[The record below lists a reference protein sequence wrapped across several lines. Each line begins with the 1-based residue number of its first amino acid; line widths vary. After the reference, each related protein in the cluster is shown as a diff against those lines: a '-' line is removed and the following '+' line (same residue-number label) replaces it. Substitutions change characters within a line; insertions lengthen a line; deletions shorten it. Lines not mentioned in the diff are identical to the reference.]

1 MALNIQWQFQNPMD
15 FSSVIMKNLEN
26 KQKTYNDMA
35 KNLGEGIRNTHD
47 YLLDRELADLME
59 GQNGTVQEM
68 NDTDLENQIAVNRA
82 RRIKKDNNAQVQ
94 WNWQKNREDAERRF
108 QKNLDNSNASQTR
121 MKVNGAANDIRQ
133 KQISIANDFRQMTAT
148 IDPFQR
154 KAFED
159 KILTDL
165 DQMNL
170 AYETLSKS
178 YTPEQLASF
187 GLSDMSDYTK
197 KVKEA
202 IKNGKFSADADFAK
216 VIDIQTEYD
225 KHLRSG
231 DLTDEM
237 KQSMLIQLEP
247 LIQNGS
253 QEAFALKQKILSGET
268 ENETFVRETKANARS
283 RAIEAGNEKAD
294 AGKMSLDE
302 LLSKWP
308 LTKYEQDALD
318 KKYTPTA
325 QNDDATNYKSLSISE
340 KKLWKS
346 RNANK
351 FNYLRNKGLI

>member
-1 MALNIQWQFQNPMD
+1 MEEIEENGMATNANTKQTLVQNIELL
-15 FSSVIMKNLEN
+15 KNQIAN
-26 KQKTYNDMA
+26 IDKR
-35 KNLGEGIRNTHD
+35 I
-47 YLLDRELADLME
+47 ADL
-59 GQNGTVQEM
+59 QGTIPTIKEKYAPQAM
-68 NDTDLENQIAVNRA
+68 NDNDLENLIAMNRA
-82 RRIKKDNNAQVQ
+82 KRIKKDNTAQIQ

-108 QKNLDNSNASQTR
+108 QQNLNNSNASQTR

-154 KAFED
+154 KAYED

-187 GLSDMSDYTK
+187 GLSDLSDYTK

-202 IKNGKFSADADFAK
+202 IKQGQFSADADFAK
-216 VIDIQTEYD
+216 VVDIQTEYE

-237 KQSMLIQLEP
+237 KQSMLTQLEP
-247 LIQNGS
+247 LIQNNS
-253 QEAFALKQKILSGET
+253 KEAFALKQKILSGET
-268 ENETFVRETKANARS
+268 EKETFERESKANARS
-283 RAIEAGNEKAD
+283 RAIGAGNEKAD
-294 AGKMSLDE
+294 ANKMSLDE

-308 LTKYEQDALD
+308 LSKYEQIALE
-318 KKYTPTA
+318 KKYSPTA
-325 QNDDATNYKSLSISE
+325 QNDDATKYKSMGISE
-340 KKLWKS
+340 KKLWKA
-346 RNANK
+346 RNSNK

>member
-1 MALNIQWQFQNPMD
+1 MALNIEWQFQDPID
-15 FSSVIMKNLEN
+15 FSNVLLKSLEN
-26 KQKTYNDMA
+26 KQKTYNDIA

-47 YLLDRELADLME
+47 YLLDRELANLME
-59 GQNGTVQEM
+59 GQNGTSQEL
-68 NDTDLENQIAVNRA
+68 NDTDLENQIAMNRA
-82 RRIKKDNNAQVQ
+82 RRIKKDNTAQIQ
-94 WNWQKNREDAERRF
+94 WNWQKNREDAERQF
-108 QKNLDNSNASQTR
+108 QQNLKNSNASQTR

-154 KAFED
+154 KAYED

-165 DQMNL
+165 DQMNM
-170 AYETLSKS
+170 AYETLARA

-187 GLSDMSDYTK
+187 GLSDMNEYTN

-202 IKNGKFSADADFAK
+202 IKKGKFSADADFAK
-216 VIDIQTEYD
+216 VIEIETEYE
-225 KHLRSG
+225 KHVRSG

-294 AGKMSLDE
+294 ANKMSLDE

-351 FNYLRNKGLI
+351 FNYLRKKGLI

>member
-1 MALNIQWQFQNPMD
+1 MEDIEENGMATNAKQTLVQNIELL
-15 FSSVIMKNLEN
+15 KNQIAN
-26 KQKTYNDMA
+26 IDKR
-35 KNLGEGIRNTHD
+35 I
-47 YLLDRELADLME
+47 ADL
-59 GQNGTVQEM
+59 QGTIPTIKEKYAPQAM
-68 NDTDLENQIAVNRA
+68 NDNDLENLIAMNRA
-82 RRIKKDNNAQVQ
+82 KRIKKDNTAQIQ

-108 QKNLDNSNASQTR
+108 QQNLNNSNASQTR

-154 KAFED
+154 KAYED

-187 GLSDMSDYTK
+187 GLSDLSDYTK

-202 IKNGKFSADADFAK
+202 IKQGQFSADADFAK
-216 VIDIQTEYD
+216 VVDIQTEYE

-237 KQSMLIQLEP
+237 KQSMLTQLEP
-247 LIQNGS
+247 LIQNNS
-253 QEAFALKQKILSGET
+253 KEALTKKKKILSGET
-268 ENETFVRETKANARS
+268 EKETFERESKANARS
-283 RAIEAGNEKAD
+283 RAIGAGNEKAD
-294 AGKMSLDE
+294 ANKMSLDE

-308 LTKYEQDALD
+308 LSKYEQIALE
-318 KKYTPTA
+318 KKYSPTA
-325 QNDDATNYKSLSISE
+325 QNDDVTKYKSMGISE
-340 KKLWKS
+340 KKLWKA
-346 RNANK
+346 RNSNK

>member
-1 MALNIQWQFQNPMD
+1 MEEIEENGMATNANTKQTLVQNI
-15 FSSVIMKNLEN
+15 E
-26 KQKTYNDMA
+26 
-35 KNLGEGIRNTHD
+35 
-47 YLLDRELADLME
+47 LLKSQIANIDKRIADL
-59 GQNGTVQEM
+59 QGTIPTIKEKYAPQAM
-68 NDTDLENQIAVNRA
+68 NDNDLENLIAMNRA
-82 RRIKKDNNAQVQ
+82 KRIKKDNTAQIQ

-108 QKNLDNSNASQTR
+108 QQNLNNSNASQTR

-154 KAFED
+154 KAYED

-187 GLSDMSDYTK
+187 GLSDLSDYTK

-202 IKNGKFSADADFAK
+202 IKQGQFSADADFAK
-216 VIDIQTEYD
+216 VVDIQTEYE

-237 KQSMLIQLEP
+237 KQSMLTQLEP
-247 LIQNGS
+247 LIQNNS
-253 QEAFALKQKILSGET
+253 KEAFALKQKILSGET
-268 ENETFVRETKANARS
+268 EKETFERESKANARS
-283 RAIEAGNEKAD
+283 RAIGAGNEKAD
-294 AGKMSLDE
+294 ANKMSLDE

-308 LTKYEQDALD
+308 LSKYEQIALE
-318 KKYTPTA
+318 KKYSPTA
-325 QNDDATNYKSLSISE
+325 QNDDATKYKSMGISE
-340 KKLWKS
+340 KKLWKA
-346 RNANK
+346 RNSNK

>member
-1 MALNIQWQFQNPMD
+1 MAMNIQWQFQDPID
-15 FSSVIMKNLEN
+15 FSNVLIKNLEN
-26 KQKTYNDMA
+26 KQKTYSDMA

-47 YLLDRELADLME
+47 YMLDRELADLME
-59 GQNGTVQEM
+59 GQNETSQEM
-68 NDTDLENQIAVNRA
+68 SDTDLEKQIAVNRA
-82 RRIKKDNNAQVQ
+82 RRIKKDNDAQIQ
-94 WNWQKNREDAERRF
+94 WNWQKNREDAEKRF
-108 QKNLDNSNASQTR
+108 QQNLENSNASQTR

-154 KAFED
+154 KAYED

-202 IKNGKFSADADFAK
+202 IKQGQFSADADFAK

-225 KHLRSG
+225 RHLRSG

-237 KQSMLIQLEP
+237 KQSMLMQLDP

-253 QEAFALKQKILSGET
+253 KEAFALKQKILSGET

-294 AGKMSLDE
+294 ANKMSLDE

-318 KKYTPTA
+318 KKYSPTA
-325 QNDDATNYKSLSISE
+325 QNDDATSYKSMSISE

>member
-1 MALNIQWQFQNPMD
+1 MEEIEENGMATNANAKQTLVQNIELL
-15 FSSVIMKNLEN
+15 KNQIAN
-26 KQKTYNDMA
+26 IDKR
-35 KNLGEGIRNTHD
+35 I
-47 YLLDRELADLME
+47 ADL
-59 GQNGTVQEM
+59 QGTIPTIKEKYAPQAM
-68 NDTDLENQIAVNRA
+68 NDNDLENLIAMNRA
-82 RRIKKDNNAQVQ
+82 KRIKKDNTAQIQ

-108 QKNLDNSNASQTR
+108 QQNLNNSNASQTR

-154 KAFED
+154 KAYED

-187 GLSDMSDYTK
+187 GLSDLSDYTK

-202 IKNGKFSADADFAK
+202 IKQGQFSADADFAK
-216 VIDIQTEYD
+216 VVDIQTEYE

-237 KQSMLIQLEP
+237 KQSMLTQLEP
-247 LIQNGS
+247 LIQNNS
-253 QEAFALKQKILSGET
+253 KEAFALKQKILSGET
-268 ENETFVRETKANARS
+268 EKETFERESKANARS
-283 RAIEAGNEKAD
+283 RAIGAGNEKAD
-294 AGKMSLDE
+294 ANKMSLDE

-308 LTKYEQDALD
+308 LSKYEQIALE
-318 KKYTPTA
+318 KKYSPTA
-325 QNDDATNYKSLSISE
+325 QNDDATKYKSMGISE
-340 KKLWKS
+340 KKLWKA
-346 RNANK
+346 RNSNK

>member
-1 MALNIQWQFQNPMD
+1 MAMNIQWQFQDPID
-15 FSSVIMKNLEN
+15 FSNVLIKNLEN
-26 KQKTYNDMA
+26 KQKTYSDMA

-47 YLLDRELADLME
+47 YMLDRELADLME
-59 GQNGTVQEM
+59 GQNGTLQEM
-68 NDTDLENQIAVNRA
+68 NDSDLENQIAMNRA
-82 RRIKKDNNAQVQ
+82 RRIKKDNSAQIQ
-94 WNWQKNREDAERRF
+94 WNWLKNREDAERRF
-108 QKNLDNSNASQTR
+108 QQNLKNSNASQTR

-154 KAFED
+154 KAYED

-165 DQMNL
+165 DQINL

-187 GLSDMSDYTK
+187 GLYDLNEYTS

-202 IKNGKFSADADFAK
+202 IKNGQFSADADFAK
-216 VIDIQTEYD
+216 VVEIETEYE
-225 KHLRSG
+225 KHIRSG

-237 KQSMLIQLEP
+237 KSSMLTQLEP
-247 LIQNGS
+247 LIQNNS
-253 QEAFALKQKILSGET
+253 KEAFALKQKILSGET
-268 ENETFVRETKANARS
+268 EKETFTRETKANARS
-283 RAIEAGNEKAD
+283 RAIGAGNEKAD
-294 AGKMSLDE
+294 ANKMSLDE

-308 LTKYEQDALD
+308 LTKYEQDALEQ
-318 KKYTPTA
+318 KYSPTA
-325 QNDDATNYKSLSISE
+325 QNEDATNYKSMSISE
-340 KKLWKS
+340 RKLWKA